1 MESKNNITNI
11 YEEANELKKTINVST
26 ENLMINLSNI
36 FNATKIDKNIKSENV
51 DLNESMD
58 SMANEINTL
67 LNIVNKLKI
76 KEFKNYEQKNK
87 EDFEMFLQRKAME
100 NKNYKNKIKKLEDL
114 YQNISNTLVDLKKSE
129 YYPLIKKLE
138 GLISK

>member
-76 KEFKNYEQKNK
+76 KEFKNYEQNNK

-100 NKNYKNKIKKLEDL
+100 NKKIAKKTLSSTKMVYFANATIHIPKTKVNNKIIL
-114 YQNISNTLVDLKKSE
+114 
-129 YYPLIKKLE
+129 
-138 GLISK
+138 GLN

>member
-76 KEFKNYEQKNK
+76 KEIKNYPQKNT
-87 EDFEMFLQRKAME
+87 DDSI
-100 NKNYKNKIKKLEDL
+100 KINDEIPNNDIEGCFQKKREH
-114 YQNISNTLVDLKKSE
+114 YA
-129 YYPLIKKLE
+129 
-138 GLISK
+138 

>member
-100 NKNYKNKIKKLEDL
+100 NKNCKNKIKKLEDL
-114 YQNISNTLVDLKKSE
+114 YQNISNTLFDLKKSE

-138 GLISK
+138 EKK

>member
-138 GLISK
+138 EKK

>member
-114 YQNISNTLVDLKKSE
+114 YQNISNTLFDLKKSE

-138 GLISK
+138 EKK

>member
-76 KEFKNYEQKNK
+76 KEFKTYEQKNK

-114 YQNISNTLVDLKKSE
+114 YQNISNNLFDLKKSE

-138 GLISK
+138 EKK